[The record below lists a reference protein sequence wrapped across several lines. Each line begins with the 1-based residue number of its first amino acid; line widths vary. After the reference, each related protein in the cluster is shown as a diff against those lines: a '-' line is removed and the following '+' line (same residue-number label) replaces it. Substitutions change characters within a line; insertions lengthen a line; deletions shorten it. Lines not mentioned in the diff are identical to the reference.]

1 MIASATAENYGERES
16 QSHQIMTFQ
25 KRMQHLIAFGNT
37 MKYDLH
43 QPYFKTSMICP
54 DYMVTKH
61 TYTTVANTKHTN
73 RYLCSVTWKQSFVF
87 KVTPLSE
94 NAATGKPSE
103 P

>member
-43 QPYFKTSMICP
+43 QPYSK
-54 DYMVTKH
+54 
-61 TYTTVANTKHTN
+61 
-73 RYLCSVTWKQSFVF
+73 RQ
-87 KVTPLSE
+87 
-94 NAATGKPSE
+94 
-103 P
+103 